1 MAKRKSRSRKGS
13 YKMTAKRRAALKKAQ
28 AVSARKRK
36 AAPNKRS
43 PITSSGRSG
52 YSMSPRTKRNLAIGA
67 TGVAVTALTAGGV
80 VARHK
85 LSGSSFSRTN
95 HPIASG
101 TMGNITGSHAASLST
116 SVFRQKTGGKVTKE
130 HAYIRKNLQTK
141 EKTTVTR
148 HVTSDATK
156 VMGRD
161 FTFNSRKRGPL
172 GDSFSITYK
181 HRKARI
187 TAKDI
192 LGTKLHNKIL
202 ASQHFSNP
210 FAPRYEKESTRGYGA
225 SGKRLPKVEPR
236 KFFGGKEI
244 FPGYKFSKGKSVSWP
259 SRDIR
264 LGPNYTK
271 KKFDPKKVKDW
282 ERAGGSRSTRRT

>member
-1 MAKRKSRSRKGS
+1 
-13 YKMTAKRRAALKKAQ
+13 MTAKRRAALKKAQ
-28 AVSARKRK
+28 TVSARKRK

-43 PITSSGRSG
+43 SAPSSGRSG
-52 YSMSPRTKRNLAIGA
+52 YSMSPKAKRRLAIGA
-67 TGVAVTALTAGGV
+67 TGVAVGALTAGGI

-95 HPIASG
+95 HPIKSG
-101 TMGNITGSHAASLST
+101 VMGNITGSHAASLST

-130 HAYIRKNLQTK
+130 YAYIRKNLETK
-141 EKTTVTR
+141 EKTTVIR

-172 GDSFSITYK
+172 GDSFSITYR
-181 HRKARI
+181 HRKAKI

-202 ASQHFSNP
+202 ASQYFSDP
-210 FAPRYEKESTRGYGA
+210 FKPEYNRKSKGNYG
-225 SGKRLPKVEPR
+225 SHGKRLPMNDMPR
-236 KFFGGKEI
+236 KYLGGKEI
-244 FPGYKFSKGKSVSWP
+244 FANINAKGDATGYTTIGQIYANKKGQ
-259 SRDIR
+259 R
-264 LGPNYTK
+264 
-271 KKFDPKKVKDW
+271 
-282 ERAGGSRSTRRT
+282 